1 MTTPSSVPERWDFV
15 TKMPDLTGKVALVTG
30 ANSPGGIGFHIAQQL
45 SNKGAKVYVGART
58 SDKAQF
64 GIEELVKA
72 NPHVEARPFVADMAD
87 LKQVKAA
94 ASALMD
100 FEDRLDIIVNNA
112 GIGRPPEEQTDYGVS
127 LNYAANHLGPF
138 VLVRALKPLLKKTA
152 DASPGVRVVTVS
164 SGWHTMVPAGSVD
177 YVTKDSFNTLPPE
190 VHSDQRMMVHYCA
203 SKLANILYAQELQ
216 KKLDAAGIAA
226 VALSLDPGN
235 VCTDG
240 SKRTIGEE
248 MAKTLPFQ
256 PIDGAT
262 TSLFAAT
269 APEVRAEKD
278 KYGGAYLVPFGQIAS
293 GSAMAQDE
301 VLAKKLWDLSESVV
315 QEVLAS

>member
-112 GIGRPPEEQTDYGVS
+112 GII
-127 LNYAANHLGPF
+127 L
-138 VLVRALKPLLKKTA
+138 
-152 DASPGVRVVTVS
+152 
-164 SGWHTMVPAGSVD
+164 SG
-177 YVTKDSFNTLPPE
+177 
-190 VHSDQRMMVHYCA
+190 A